1 MHALQLVDNLIPI
14 RDVLTNERLG
24 SANKPF
30 NYLHLGAAIEMKFQ
44 PDLLKP
50 VKMTLTEFTNFLKD
64 LDVRIK
70 LKFGLKGKSKRE
82 EDLHVGAHE
91 FKRHILKNF
100 EQY

>member
-1 MHALQLVDNLIPI
+1 MHALQLVDDLIPI

-24 SANKPF
+24 SANKQF